1 VAPPWRGRYE
11 VAPKAL
17 SSLMKVIEQLLHLKI
32 ATSMIVYNPKQLYQ
46 KKNITHAIS
55 ASIIL
60 AGSSGEL

>member
-1 VAPPWRGRYE
+1 
-11 VAPKAL
+11 
-17 SSLMKVIEQLLHLKI
+17 MKVIEQLLHLKI